1 MPGCH
6 PIGWGGAIAP
16 VPSSVQ
22 EPLPLDA
29 LPAALLY
36 PLARVGAAAVT
47 VMGTADMRERLRLAQ
62 DGQLREAD
70 AEALGAEL
78 NQLAVLLTR
87 P

>member
-1 MPGCH
+1 VDS
-6 PIGWGGAIAP
+6 
-16 VPSSVQ
+16 VPAV
-22 EPLPLDA
+22 
-29 LPAALLY
+29 LLH

-62 DGQLREAD
+62 AGQLREAD
-70 AEALGAEL
+70 TEALGAEL

>member
-1 MPGCH
+1 VTPDKV
-6 PIGWGGAIAP
+6 ATAP
-16 VPSSVQ
+16 LAQPLPRL

-62 DGQLREAD
+62 AGQLREAD

-78 NQLAVLLTR
+78 NQLAGLLTR
-87 P
+87 S